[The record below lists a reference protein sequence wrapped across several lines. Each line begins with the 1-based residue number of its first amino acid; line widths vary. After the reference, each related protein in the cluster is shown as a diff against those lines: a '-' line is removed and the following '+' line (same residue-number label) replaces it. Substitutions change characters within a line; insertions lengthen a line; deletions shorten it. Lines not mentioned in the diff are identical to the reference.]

1 MLCKI
6 SSGRAETE
14 ARDFIYFDKTMN
26 SEYIISLDLGGT
38 KLLGILVNRSGEI
51 IIRQQYPSPKGN
63 EAVRDSIIDLLSNI
77 MASAEAMKIRP
88 TGIAICAPGFVDSQK
103 GYMIEAENLQV
114 ENLPLTP
121 PVADQ
126 FRLPTCLFHDVRSAT
141 LAEALFGA
149 GIGRRDFIFLNIGTG
164 VAVGLFLDGKVYHGA
179 AGKTGEIGHIALKPV
194 GPGKPC
200 GLEER
205 LEMLVSGPAL
215 VRRATL
221 ELADNPD
228 SEILEL
234 VDKDPERVTAH
245 IIQEAA
251 LHHDALAVRLIE
263 ETADYLGVVIGG
275 MLDLLNPECVIFGG
289 GITQMGNLLLQPIER
304 SVARYAIESV
314 PLVLSTLGGDVGA
327 IGAAAYYFGLGEQ
340 NV

>member
-14 ARDFIYFDKTMN
+14 ARYFIYFDKSMN

-38 KLLGILVNRSGEI
+38 KLLGILVNRSAEI
-51 IIRQQYPSPKGN
+51 VVRQQYPSPKGN

-77 MASAEAMKIRP
+77 MASAEALKICP
-88 TGIAICAPGFVDSQK
+88 TGIAICAPGFVDTQS
-103 GYMIEAENLQV
+103 GSMIEAENLQV
-114 ENLPLTP
+114 ENLSLTP
-121 PVADQ
+121 PVADR
-126 FRLPTCLFHDVRSAT
+126 FHLPTCLFHDVRSAT

-149 GIGRRDFIFLNIGTG
+149 GVGRRDFIFLNIGTG
-164 VAVGLFLDGKVYHGA
+164 VAVGLFLGGKVYHGA
-179 AGKTGEIGHIALKPV
+179 AGKAGEIGHIALKPV
-194 GPGKPC
+194 GAGNPC

-215 VRRATL
+215 VHRATV
-221 ELADNPD
+221 ELADNPK
-228 SEILEL
+228 SQILKL
-234 VDKDPERVTAH
+234 ADQYPERVTTQ

-251 LHHDALAVRLIE
+251 LRKDALAVRLIE

-275 MLDLLNPECVIFGG
+275 MLDLLNPECIIFGG
-289 GITQMGNLLLQPIER
+289 GIAQMGDLLLKPVER

-327 IGAAAYYFGLGEQ
+327 LGAAAYYFGLGE
-340 NV
+340 